1 MFRTNMIKNIYK
13 VLLLYEDI
21 FDVNSIVNETEY
33 ISYLNRMYV
42 LFSQNEEIL
51 RYIQGLID
59 LGKGASHANVKSAVF
74 HIIKLIDKGV
84 S

>member
-21 FDVNSIVNETEY
+21 FDVNSIVNETDY
-33 ISYLNRMYV
+33 VSYLNRMFV

-59 LGKGASHANVKSAVF
+59 LGKDASHANVKSTVF